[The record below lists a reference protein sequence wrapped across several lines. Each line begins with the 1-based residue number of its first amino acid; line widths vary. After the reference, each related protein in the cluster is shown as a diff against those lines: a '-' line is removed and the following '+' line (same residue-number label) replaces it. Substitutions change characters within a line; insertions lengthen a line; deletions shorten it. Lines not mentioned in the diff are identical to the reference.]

1 MRKNKLI
8 EILNAIEGNPEIM
21 LWNGYAGD
29 YMDINKEL
37 VSGSLVKM
45 TFDYYLQSCKMEHI
59 RDNSEKDWNFEFSEE
74 ETERLRKYYKTFQW
88 EENEFVSIEDIEKKR
103 YTEKR
108 IFYIETKPR
117 NKTTWDRVGKT
128 TY

>member
-21 LWNGYAGD
+21 LWNGFAGD
-29 YMDINKEL
+29 YTDINKEL

-59 RDNSEKDWNFEFSEE
+59 RDNSEKDWDFEFSEE

-117 NKTTWDRVGKT
+117 NKTTWDRAGKM